1 MRALLSIFL
10 LLLALSAF
18 GQNASRDKKPTKND
32 SILLSTLRTKI
43 SQNINANPDS
53 AFVYIKKFEA
63 LSTKGKYASSLAD
76 SDYLYAQYFR
86 RIQKPDSAIFYFKKM
101 IASSEKSSY
110 YRGLS
115 MGYNGLCRT
124 YYLLGEIEKSIE
136 ACNNGL
142 KFIEKFDDVGNVV
155 LADTHNALA
164 IAYSR
169 QNRMETAIE
178 NLLIVDSIHKK
189 EALREDIIAAAYQSL
204 GNVYLELK
212 DYDSAEEYYLK
223 ANNEFEKIPGAGTF
237 YFNTTNVF
245 LGQVYFHTK
254 QLQKADNL
262 LSKTLLFFEGIKDE
276 RTVAE
281 INNYLGLVNL
291 ETGNLEKAES
301 YFQNAL

>member
-1 MRALLSIFL
+1 
-10 LLLALSAF
+10 
-18 GQNASRDKKPTKND
+18 
-32 SILLSTLRTKI
+32 
-43 SQNINANPDS
+43 
-53 AFVYIKKFEA
+53 
-63 LSTKGKYASSLAD
+63 
-76 SDYLYAQYFR
+76 
-86 RIQKPDSAIFYFKKM
+86 
-101 IASSEKSSY
+101 
-110 YRGLS
+110 
-115 MGYNGLCRT
+115 
-124 YYLLGEIEKSIE
+124 
-136 ACNNGL
+136 
-142 KFIEKFDDVGNVV
+142 FIEKFDDVGNVV

-189 EALREDIIAAAYQSL
+189 EASREDIIAAAYQSL

-301 YFQNAL
+301 YFQNALNFQNRNEYNLEAAQSAVELGKLNIKKGKATEAITFLQNALSYNREIKNGMLNQKAHSLLAEAYALQGNYKEAFNNSQIATQINDSIEQAQSAEKIREIEGIYQTESRDREIALLTTKNELTEQQKKNQRNLLWGILA